1 MNTGLLQR
9 PPDPP
14 VPESK
19 VRTGRELVQATA
31 PYAVESLEK
40 SWWHVGSTFVLLGTA
55 LAGAGLAPGW
65 PLRLCLSI
73 VAAMLMVRAF
83 ITYHDYMHG
92 TILARS
98 RLAWLLFRAYAGL
111 ALTPPRSWKRAT
123 TIITA
128 MSDRS
133 PAPASVRFR

>member
-1 MNTGLLQR
+1 MTGPR
-9 PPDPP
+9 
-14 VPESK
+14 
-19 VRTGRELVQATA
+19 VRTGPELLRATV
-31 PYAVESLEK
+31 PFAVESLEK
-40 SWWHVGSTFVLLGTA
+40 SWWYVGSTFVLLGAA
-55 LAGAGLAPGW
+55 LAGAGLAPWW

-111 ALTPPRSWKRAT
+111 ALTPT
-123 TIITA
+123 IIITA
-128 MSDRS
+128 MSDRC
-133 PAPASVRFR
+133 PAPASAPFR